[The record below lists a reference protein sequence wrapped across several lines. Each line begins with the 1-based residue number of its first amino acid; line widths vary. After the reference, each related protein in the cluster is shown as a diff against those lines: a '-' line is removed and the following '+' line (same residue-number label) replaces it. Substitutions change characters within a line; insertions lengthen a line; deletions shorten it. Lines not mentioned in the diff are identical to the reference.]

1 MKTNLRLTLGY
12 LIPLLLLLL
21 LATAALLTGS
31 ISIAPAEVWQ
41 SLFNVE
47 GCTNEVAEFVVL
59 ETRLPRM
66 LTAMFSGAALAI
78 AGLLMQNIFANPLAD
93 PSILG
98 VNSGA
103 GLGVAIVM
111 LLLGGSATAGSFS
124 FSGYFLITA
133 AAFLGAIIVILFL
146 LLCSIALRGRLPL
159 LIAGVMISFI
169 ASSVIALLNF
179 YATAQGV
186 RSYMIWG
193 LGDFGGVAKAQIPGY
208 IAVLCCGLIL
218 AWLMAKPLNVMQLGA
233 DYATNLGVRVSF
245 VRTAALLLT
254 GLLTAI
260 VTAFCGPVS
269 FIGLAVPHAAR
280 LTLRTADHRHL
291 IPTSILWGGVI
302 ALFCNV
308 AAYLPSNGGVLPLNA
323 LTPLIGAPIVLLIL
337 FRRK

>member
-12 LIPLLLLLL
+12 IVPLSLLLL
-21 LATAALLTGS
+21 LAAASLLTGS
-31 ISIAPAEVWQ
+31 ISIAPEEVMQ
-41 SLFNVE
+41 SLFHAE
-47 GCTNEVAEFVVL
+47 GCSNEIADFVVI

-66 LTAMFSGAALAI
+66 LTAIFSGAALAI
-78 AGLLMQNIFANPLAD
+78 AGLLMQNIFSNPLAD

-111 LLLGGSATAGSFS
+111 LLLGGSTAAGGFS
-124 FSGYFLITA
+124 FSGYFLVTA
-133 AAFLGAIIVILFL
+133 AAFIGAVIVILL
-146 LLCSIALRGRLPL
+146 LLICSSVLRGRLPL
-159 LIAGVMISFI
+159 LIAGVMISYI

-179 YATAQGV
+179 RATAQGV

-193 LGDFGGVAKAQIPGY
+193 LGDFSGVSTPQIPGY
-208 IAVLCCGLIL
+208 IVALSLGLII
-218 AWLMAKPLNVMQLGA
+218 AWAMAKSLNVMQLGA
-233 DYATNLGVRVSF
+233 DYAANLGVRVQF

-260 VTAFCGPVS
+260 VTAFCGPIS

-280 LTLRTADHRHL
+280 LLLRTADHRHL
-291 IPTSILWGGVI
+291 IPASILWGGVI

-308 AAYLPSNGGVLPLNA
+308 VAYLPSDGSVLPLNA
-323 LTPLIGAPIVLLIL
+323 LTPIIGAPVVLLIL

>member
-1 MKTNLRLTLGY
+1 MKSNLRLTIGY
-12 LIPLLLLLL
+12 LIPLSLLLL
-21 LATAALLTGS
+21 LAAAALLTGS
-31 ISIAPAEVWQ
+31 ISLTPEEVWQ
-41 SLFNVE
+41 SLFHSGGNNHE
-47 GCTNEVAEFVVL
+47 IAEFVVV

-66 LTAMFSGAALAI
+66 LTAIFSGAALAI
-78 AGLLMQNIFANPLAD
+78 AGLLMQNIFSNPLAD

-111 LLLGGSATAGSFS
+111 LLLGGSATAGGFS
-124 FSGYFLITA
+124 CSGYFLITA
-133 AAFLGAIIVILFL
+133 AAFIGAVIVILL
-146 LLCSIALRGRLPL
+146 LLICSSLLRGRLPL

-179 YATAQGV
+179 HATAQGV

-193 LGDFGGVAKAQIPGY
+193 LGDFGGVSTSQIAGY
-208 IAVLCCGLIL
+208 IASLSCGLLL

-233 DYATNLGVRVSF
+233 DYAANLGVRVQF
-245 VRTAALLLT
+245 IRTAALLLT

-260 VTAFCGPVS
+260 VTAFCGPIS

-280 LTLRTADHRHL
+280 LLLRTADHRHL
-291 IPTSILWGGVI
+291 IPASTLWGGVI

-308 AAYLPSNGGVLPLNA
+308 AAYLPSDGSVLPLNA
-323 LTPLIGAPIVLLIL
+323 LTPLIGAPVVLLIL